1 MDGEA
6 LHHGKEEAKEG
17 AEEPVVDEEVG
28 QRDGQ
33 HEDAL
38 DEVGESQVAHQEEG
52 LVVVQPPAAQ
62 HHQHGGVADDADD
75 TDEGVDEHEERVD
88 VAHGP
93 ADVEL
98 GVVHLPRAVVV
109 HQPLQDH
116 LNVRLL

>member
-38 DEVGESQVAHQEEG
+38 DEV
-52 LVVVQPPAAQ
+52 
-62 HHQHGGVADDADD
+62 
-75 TDEGVDEHEERVD
+75 
-88 VAHGP
+88 
-93 ADVEL
+93 
-98 GVVHLPRAVVV
+98 
-109 HQPLQDH
+109 
-116 LNVRLL
+116 